1 MADAAVIVSGVLGGL
16 GIVSGA
22 VVPQWQARQV
32 RRTEHQ
38 TWLRNQR
45 VSVLVDTVTW
55 AQTTQSQLARLDGDY
70 YQRDDPDVAHP
81 ALITA
86 RMRLLAPPAAW
97 DAWDAWDAWESLVLA
112 DDNLRFEIYENHPDC
127 GQPAWIGLPAD
138 DPHARHLR
146 EALAHF
152 FQETQ
157 RAL

>member
-22 VVPQWQARQV
+22 VVPQWQAGQA

-45 VSVLVDTVTW
+45 VSVLVDAVTW

-97 DAWDAWDAWESLVLA
+97 DAWESLVLA
-112 DDNLRFEIYENHPDC
+112 DDNLRFEIYENHPDF

-138 DPHARHLR
+138 DPHARRLR

-152 FQETQ
+152 FQEIQ
-157 RAL
+157 RVL